1 MIRHA
6 VRPSRLSRASRSS
19 RANTSFKRASIEAN
33 VENAY
38 AQRQAIFETARLRM
52 IFVAGVVALAFLG
65 IGGRLVDL
73 MITAHEDPE
82 LVKKT
87 REIYAK
93 IPPREDGRGEIHDR
107 NGALLAYN
115 IQTRKLT
122 AKPSAMLDIAHDAER
137 LAPHLPQYDAQALY
151 EKLTGL
157 RLDYVELSRK
167 LTPNKQRDILKLGLP
182 GVYLIDEKTRIYPQG
197 DRFSHVLGY
206 TDYNDDGVR
215 GVEQKYNGR
224 LKSKTDPLRL
234 TLDSRLQN
242 RVAPILEAAART
254 YQAKGGGA
262 LVMDIKSGEVLS
274 LVSWPFYDPNRPPPA
289 DNPIMHNY
297 MVDSR
302 FELGSTFKILN
313 TALFLESEG
322 GTLEQKFDATKPLRI
337 GRFMINDYHPQNRWL
352 DVREVFIHSSNI
364 GSALMAEQV
373 GASAQKKFFERTR
386 LLECQPLEVGR
397 CVQPLVPKAWN
408 RASAMTIAYG
418 HGIAVT
424 PINLVAAIRTILGDG
439 AYRRPTLAASE
450 LLDNGLSSPKA
461 IEISSVP
468 QNPEANPQLTPV
480 VSQNTVQTMREFM
493 RANVLE
499 GSGGRADVPGYLVGG
514 KTGTAEKYNTLI
526 KAYDPKL
533 LVSSFVGAFPMND
546 PQYLIYALLDEPKG
560 TAETQFKATGGW
572 VAAPIVGQIVKAIT
586 SLYLI
591 PPYVQEGPGIESAI
605 QNQPKPDALL
615 SSPKAQ
621 NP

>member
-1 MIRHA
+1 MSRHA
-6 VRPSRLSRASRSS
+6 VRPSRSS
-19 RANTSFKRASIEAN
+19 RGNFTRGRFARTSFEKASIEAN

-73 MITAHEDPE
+73 MITAHEDPA

-107 NGALLAYN
+107 NGDLLAYN

-137 LAPHLPQYDAQALY
+137 LAPHLPNYDAQALY

-157 RLDYVELSRK
+157 RLDYVELARK

-182 GVYLIDEKTRIYPQG
+182 GVFLVDEKTRIYPQG
-197 DRFSHVLGY
+197 NRFSHVLGY

-215 GVEQKYNGR
+215 GVERKYNGR

-242 RVAPILEAAART
+242 RVAPILEAAAHV

-289 DNPIMHNY
+289 TNPILHNY

-313 TALFLESEG
+313 TAMFLDSTG
-322 GTLEQKFDATKPLRI
+322 APLQQKFDATKPLRI
-337 GRFMINDYHPQNRWL
+337 GRFTINDYYPENRWL
-352 DVREVFIHSSNI
+352 NVREVFIHSSNI
-364 GSALMAEQV
+364 GSALMAEQA
-373 GASAQKKFFERTR
+373 GASAQKSFFQRTR

-397 CVQPLVPKAWN
+397 CVQPLVPDRWT

-439 AYRRPTLAASE
+439 AYRRPTLVAPEIS
-450 LLDNGLSSPKA
+450 DKNVSSPKA
-461 IEISSVP
+461 TQISSGV
-468 QNPEANPQLTPV
+468 QNPALTPV
-480 VSQNTVQTMREFM
+480 VSQKTVQTMRQLM
-493 RANVLE
+493 RDNVLE
-499 GSGGRADVPGYLVGG
+499 GSGQRADVSGYLVGG
-514 KTGTAEKYNTLI
+514 KTGTAEKYNPLI

-591 PPYVQEGPGIESAI
+591 PPYVQEEPGVQSAI
-605 QNQPKPDALL
+605 QNQPKPDALIT
-615 SSPKAQ
+615 SPTAQ

>member
-1 MIRHA
+1 MTRYA
-6 VRPSRLSRASRSS
+6 ASSS
-19 RANTSFKRASIEAN
+19 RTRFGPTSFERASIEAN
-33 VENAY
+33 VENAH

-52 IFVAGVVALAFLG
+52 IFVAGLVTLAFLG

-73 MITAHEDPE
+73 MITAQEDPD

-93 IPPREDGRGEIHDR
+93 IPPREVGRGEIHDR
-107 NGALLAYN
+107 TGALLAYN

-122 AKPSAMLDIAHDAER
+122 ARPSAMLDIPYAAEV
-137 LAPHLPQYDAQALY
+137 LSPHLPQYDAQALY

-167 LTPNKQRDILKLGLP
+167 LTPGKQRDILMLGLP
-182 GVYLIDEKTRIYPQG
+182 GVYLVDEKTRIYPQG

-215 GVEQKYNGR
+215 GVERKYNVR

-234 TLDSRLQN
+234 TMDARLQN

-262 LVMDIKSGEVLS
+262 MVMDIKSGEVLS

-289 DNPIMHNY
+289 DNPILHNY
-297 MVDSR
+297 MVESR
-302 FELGSTFKILN
+302 MELGSTFKILN
-313 TALFLESEG
+313 TALFLESDG
-322 GTLEQKFDATKPLRI
+322 ATLQQKFDARNPLRI
-337 GRFMINDYHPQNRWL
+337 GRFTIHDYYPQNRWL

-364 GSALMAEQV
+364 GSALMAEQA
-373 GASAQKKFFERTR
+373 GASAQKKFFERAH

-397 CVQPLVPKAWN
+397 CVQPLVPERWT

-418 HGIAVT
+418 HGVAVT
-424 PINLVAAIRTILGDG
+424 PINLAAAIRTVLGDG
-439 AYRRPTLAASE
+439 TYRRPTLVASE
-450 LLDNGLSSPKA
+450 LADKSISSPKA
-461 IEISSVP
+461 TQISSGS
-468 QNPEANPQLTPV
+468 QASENNPALTRI
-480 VSQNTVQTMREFM
+480 VSQRTVQTMRELM

-499 GSGGRADVPGYLVGG
+499 GSGDRADVPGYLVGG
-514 KTGTAEKYNTLI
+514 KTGTAEKFNTD
-526 KAYDPKL
+526 KGKYDSDM

-546 PQYLIYALLDEPKG
+546 PQYLIFAMLDEPQG

-572 VAAPIVGQIVKAIT
+572 VAAPIVGQIIKAIT

-605 QNQPKPDALL
+605 QNQPKPDILTA
-615 SSPKAQ
+615 SPQPQ